1 MERKKTDYIIQSVS
15 HALDILEEFCVSEES
30 EMGVTELSKKLGLHK
45 NNVFR
50 LLATLES
57 RGYIEQNPVNGNYQ
71 LGYRSLE
78 LGQVFVS
85 QLGLLKQARPVLEEA
100 VAKCNESIYLGV
112 LRDTNVVYLDIVET
126 SHPVRV
132 VPRVG
137 TIVPAYCTAIGKAQL
152 SHDSSE
158 EVERILS
165 QCDLRKWTPNT
176 LDSVDK
182 IMEDVQLSAKRGYAV
197 DLEEYQQGVVCVGV
211 SVKDYTNTPVAG
223 ISFTGPVQRMT
234 LERVENEILPIVME
248 AGREISRRLGAY

>member
-1 MERKKTDYIIQSVS
+1 MERKKSEYVIQSVS
-15 HALDILEEFCVSEES
+15 HALDILEEFCISEEA

-57 RGYIEQNPVNGNYQ
+57 RGYIEQNPVNGNYR
-71 LGYRSLE
+71 LGFRSLE

-85 QLGLLKQARPVLEEA
+85 QLGLLKQARPVLEEV
-100 VAKCNESIYLGV
+100 VARCNESIYIGV
-112 LRDTNVVYLDIVET
+112 LRDTSVVYLDIVET

-137 TIVPAYCTAIGKAQL
+137 SIVPAYCTAIGKAQL

-165 QCDLRKWTPNT
+165 QCELKKWTPYT
-176 LDSVDK
+176 LDSIES
-182 IMEDVQLSAKRGYAV
+182 IMEDIHHSHQRGYAL
-197 DLEEYQQGVVCVGV
+197 DSEEYQMGVICLGV
-211 SVKDYTNTPVAG
+211 SIKDYTNTPVAG
-223 ISFTGPVQRMT
+223 ISFTGPKQRMSD
-234 LERVENEILPIVME
+234 ERIENELLPLIKE
-248 AGREISRRLGAY
+248 AGKEISRRLGAF